1 MTPHV
6 SVWLTTL
13 LTVWTI
19 VALFWAW
26 HHTRT
31 TVTVHP
37 FKTWSLLALYY
48 LSYNLWI
55 WLLWIIYQFLNGQLN
70 GTKATVSLIC
80 ALLLIYARFIEPQL
94 LTIKKYHVTLNPTQP
109 LTRPISIVLIADMHI
124 GLYSGH
130 HGQLQ
135 RIINR
140 INRIKPDCVV
150 VAGDW
155 TYEPQLAQL
164 DHLVVF
170 QQLTC
175 PIYSVTG
182 NHDEQVPGP
191 PLRTE
196 LAQALAKQGIIDIEN
211 QIIDL
216 DAVHLVGIGDLWS
229 RRAQISHLTDFKTD
243 KPMIVLAHNPD
254 SVDLI
259 PRQAS
264 KSLMLAGHTHGGQVY
279 IPFATAWVLK
289 KVSKYGHRIGYYQH
303 DTIDVIVT
311 AGTGMVGAPF
321 RFLVPPSIDV
331 IHLS

>member
-1 MTPHV
+1 MVTDV
-6 SVWLTTL
+6 TVWLTNL
-13 LTVWTI
+13 LMVWTA
-19 VALFWAW
+19 VALLWAW
-26 HHTRT
+26 RHTQS
-31 TVTVHP
+31 TVTIHP
-37 FKTWSLLALYY
+37 FKTWSLLGLYY
-48 LSYNLWI
+48 LSYNLWF
-55 WLLWIIYQFLNGQLN
+55 WLLWIIYQFFYGQIN
-70 GTKATVSLIC
+70 SISGTVSLIC

-94 LTIKKYHVTLNPTQP
+94 LSIKNYHVILNPTQP
-109 LTRPISIVLIADMHI
+109 LNQPMTIVLIADIHI

-130 HGQLQ
+130 HSQLQ

-155 TYEPQLAQL
+155 TYEPQLAQF
-164 DHLVVF
+164 DHLAVF

-191 PLRTE
+191 PLRKE
-196 LAQALAKQGIIDIEN
+196 LAQALSQHGIIDIEN
-211 QIIDL
+211 QIIEL

-229 RRAQISHLTDFKTD
+229 RRAQIAHLTHLKSD
-243 KPMIVLAHNPD
+243 KPMILLAHNPD
-254 SVDLI
+254 SVDVI
-259 PRQAS
+259 PPLAF
-264 KSLMLAGHTHGGQVY
+264 KPLMLAGHTHGGQVF
-279 IPFATAWVLK
+279 IPFATAWILK

-303 DTIDVIVT
+303 DTADVIVT